1 MGKLPL
7 PWEWVVLQDTP
18 RPNHTSHS
26 SLKTPFAHACCL
38 WAFARSKLPVTA
50 ANWRSQHINHPGE
63 AEEQERRGTRGT
75 WALCHVVMLLCLMW
89 EAPGMYRHSV
99 QAGTPPPSTTIR
111 QQTAFTLVAQADLL
125 DQQSLGVRVRDRGR
139 GGGKAVVLTCL
150 IGV

>member
-1 MGKLPL
+1 MI
-7 PWEWVVLQDTP
+7 LQAHRRDLQRGAFGEP
-18 RPNHTSHS
+18 PS
-26 SLKTPFAHACCL
+26 SLGVGCAPGHPQTHSHLLFLSESPFAHACCL

-75 WALCHVVMLLCLMW
+75 WALCHVMMLLCLMW

-99 QAGTPPPSTTIR
+99 QAGAPPPSTTIR

-125 DQQSLGVRVRDRGR
+125 D
-139 GGGKAVVLTCL
+139 
-150 IGV
+150 